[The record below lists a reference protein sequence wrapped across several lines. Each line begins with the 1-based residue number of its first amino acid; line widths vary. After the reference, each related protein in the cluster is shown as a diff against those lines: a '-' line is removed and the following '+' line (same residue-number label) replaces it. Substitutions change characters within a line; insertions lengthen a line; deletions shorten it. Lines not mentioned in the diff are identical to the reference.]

1 MQTRLHESKMSKTV
15 ASIGKLS
22 ASAIASSV
30 KSAFERLGNDS
41 VREEQFD
48 SVRAILEGRDAFVSL
63 PTGSG
68 KSLCY
73 GCLPL
78 VFDELQAVPQGRSIV
93 VVVSPL
99 MALMMDQ
106 VQTFSTKGVKAAYLG
121 VDDIEGSTGD
131 QVEKGEISLVFMSPE
146 LMITGCRWREMFRS
160 AVYQENL
167 GAVVVDEAHCVDKW

>member
-1 MQTRLHESKMSKTV
+1 MSKTV
-15 ASIGKLS
+15 ESSGKWS

-30 KSAFERLGNDS
+30 KSAFERLGYSS

-48 SVRAILEGRDAFVSL
+48 SVRAILEGRDVFVSL

-78 VFDELQAVPQGRSIV
+78 VFDELRAVPQGKSIV

-99 MALMMDQ
+99 KALMMDQ

-121 VDDIEGSTGD
+121 VEDIEGSSTGD

-146 LMITGCRWREMFRS
+146 SMITGCRWREMFRS

-167 GAVVVDEAHCVDKW
+167 VAVVVDEAHCVDKW